1 MKSYL
6 VPDSAEQGYSAIMR
20 RRGNED
26 GMFHDPAPHITTVY
40 ELFQHRVN
48 LSPNAN
54 LIGSRKFDP
63 LTRKFGDYE
72 WTSAAQ
78 AAELVEQFGCGLDH
92 VYQKHAPAAATTSDD
107 SGEQQQ
113 ALGIY
118 SINRPEWLLAE
129 FAGFRSSKYS
139 VALYDTLGTD
149 SIEFIIEHS
158 SVAVVVCSIDKVP
171 KLLKLKDKLPS
182 LRAIISMDLFA
193 DHGKNPVALPF
204 TVNSTRVLHEWAKS
218 KGVALY
224 DMSEVAHMGISSS
237 TPPRL
242 PKPSDLCTICYT
254 SGTTGEPKGAMAT
267 HASYAFS
274 AKSGSVAVPCDNS
287 VYMSFL
293 PLAHCFERNIIY
305 AGMVN
310 KGCTGFYSGDVL
322 GIADDAQALRPT
334 VMAGVPR
341 LFNRIYDRIAAA
353 TLYGPGLSG
362 VIARTAI
369 RQKLERL
376 EAGHGTTHPFWDRV
390 VCKKIRQAFGGC
402 LEVMI
407 SGSAPIDAKVLNFL
421 RVALAVTFVEGYAS
435 TECNAT
441 ATVSLYDE
449 NKAGHVGVPNP
460 GIEIRLRDV
469 SEMNYLATD
478 KPCPRGEVLIRGK
491 SVFSGYHKDPEKT
504 KAVFD
509 GEWLI
514 TGDVGQFNE
523 DGNLKIID
531 RRKNILKLAQGEYVA
546 VEFLE
551 TVYSRCSLIQN
562 IFVHGDSLQSS
573 LVAVVVPEPET
584 FLPWAQ
590 KITGNKVASF
600 AELCKNEQ
608 VVGALLVELRVLGR
622 ETKLQGFEIVREI
635 HCDSVPFDIEGNG
648 LLTSTFKLKR
658 NIAKE
663 YYAVQIQ
670 NMYAKITKAK

>member
-20 RRGNED
+20 RGATRTA
-26 GMFHDPAPHITTVY
+26 FY

-48 LSPNAN
+48 ISPNTN
-54 LIGSRKFDP
+54 LIGSRRFDP
-63 LTRKFGDYE
+63 LTRKFGAYE

-92 VYQKHAPAAATTSDD
+92 
-107 SGEQQQ
+107 Q

-139 VALYDTLGTD
+139 VALYDTLGAD

-182 LRAIISMDLFA
+182 LQAIISMDLFA

-204 TVNSTRVLHEWAKS
+204 TVNSIRVLHEWAKS

-224 DMSEVAHMGISSS
+224 DMSELH
-237 TPPRL
+237 TPRL

-305 AGMVN
+305 AGM
-310 KGCTGFYSGDVL
+310 
-322 GIADDAQALRPT
+322 ALHPT

-369 RQKLERL
+369 RQKMERL
-376 EAGHGTTHPFWDRV
+376 EAGHGTTHPFWDRI

-421 RVALAVTFVEGYAS
+421 RVALAGYAS

-441 ATVSLYDE
+441 ATVSLYNE

-460 GIEIRLRDV
+460 GIDIRLRDV
-469 SEMNYLATD
+469 PEMNYLATD

-491 SVFSGYHKDPEKT
+491 ST

-551 TVYSRCSLIQN
+551 TVYSRCPLIQN

-573 LVAVVVPEPET
+573 LVAVVVPDPET

-590 KITGNKVASF
+590 KITGNKVASL

-648 LLTSTFKLKR
+648 LLTATFKLKR

-663 YYAVQIQ
+663 YYAMQIQ
-670 NMYAKITKAK
+670 NMYAKITKPK